1 MKLNKLLILV
11 ISLLSSLASAA
22 DAVAPASPTSGL
34 FKMMLG
40 LIIVLAVMAGIA
52 YLAKK
57 MLPGIG
63 HQQSAI
69 QVIGSVNVGTRERV
83 VVLEVAGRWLV
94 VGVAQGNVSAI
105 ANLEVGAKADADN
118 TTRSLDAQ
126 TNSIATAFAAVLK
139 KSASK
144 FTEKTNG

>member
-1 MKLNKLLILV
+1 
-11 ISLLSSLASAA
+11 
-22 DAVAPASPTSGL
+22 
-34 FKMMLG
+34 MLG

-57 MLPGIG
+57 MLPCAG
-63 HQQSAI
+63 HQQTTI